1 MDQSVIISGGA
12 QGIGRRIALT
22 LAERGAAVCIA
33 DNNEARAREVA
44 AEIEKLKGRAIY
56 SVCDVACTADCER
69 AVTAT
74 LEAFGGLTGLI
85 NNAAIFSTLT
95 MRPFWEIPEA
105 EWMAVMDVNLSGV
118 WRFAR
123 AALPALRKAK
133 DSAIVNMS
141 SSTVMMGRQNYAHYV
156 ASKAG
161 VIGLTRAM
169 AREVGEFG
177 IRVNAITP
185 GPVTT
190 EIPRASVTDAQ
201 RQALVAAQSLK
212 RQGQPEDIA
221 SVVAFL
227 LSPDSRFITG
237 QTLNVDG
244 GMMHL

>member
-1 MDQSVIISGGA
+1 MDQSVIITGGG

-22 LAERGAAVCIA
+22 LAERGTSVCIA

-44 AEIEKLKGRAIY
+44 AEIQTLKGRAIY
-56 SVCDVACTADCER
+56 SVCDVARTADCEQ
-69 AVTAT
+69 AVAAT
-74 LEAFGGLTGLI
+74 VDAFGGLTGLI
-85 NNAAIFSTLT
+85 NNAAIFSTLS

-105 EWMAVMDVNLSGV
+105 EWMSVMDVNLTGV

-123 AALPALRKAK
+123 AALPALREAK
-133 DSAIVNMS
+133 EASIVNMS

-156 ASKAG
+156 SSKAG

-169 AREVGEFG
+169 AREVGELG

-190 EIPRASVTDAQ
+190 EIPRASVTDTQ

-221 SVVAFL
+221 TVVAFL
-227 LSPDSRFITG
+227 LSADSRFITG
-237 QTLNVDG
+237 QTINVDG

>member
-1 MDQSVIISGGA
+1 
-12 QGIGRRIALT
+12 
-22 LAERGAAVCIA
+22 
-33 DNNEARAREVA
+33 
-44 AEIEKLKGRAIY
+44 
-56 SVCDVACTADCER
+56 
-69 AVTAT
+69 
-74 LEAFGGLTGLI
+74 
-85 NNAAIFSTLT
+85 
-95 MRPFWEIPEA
+95 
-105 EWMAVMDVNLSGV
+105 MAWGPPSL
-118 WRFAR
+118 
-123 AALPALRKAK
+123 
-133 DSAIVNMS
+133 IVNVS
-141 SSTVMMGRQNYAHYV
+141 SASAFRAPASDLAHYV

>member
-1 MDQSVIISGGA
+1 MDQSVIITGGG
-12 QGIGRRIALT
+12 QGLGRRIALT

-33 DNNEARAREVA
+33 DNNEVRAHAVVAEV
-44 AEIEKLKGRAIY
+44 EKLKGRAIA
-56 SVCDVACTADCER
+56 SICDVSRTTDCER

-74 LEAFGGLTGLI
+74 VDAFGSLTGLI
-85 NNAAIFSTLT
+85 NNAAIFSTLS
-95 MRPFWEIPEA
+95 MRPFWEIPED
-105 EWMAVMDVNLSGV
+105 EWQSVMDVNLTGV

-123 AALPALRKAK
+123 AALPALRKSREA
-133 DSAIVNMS
+133 SIVNMS

-169 AREVGEFG
+169 AREVGELG

-185 GPVTT
+185 GPIAT
-190 EIPRASVTDAQ
+190 EVPRATVSDAQ
-201 RQALVAAQSLK
+201 RQAFLAAQSLK
-212 RQGQPEDIA
+212 RPGQPEDIA
-221 SVVAFL
+221 AAVAFL

-244 GMMHL
+244 GMLHI

>member
-1 MDQSVIISGGA
+1 MDRSVIITGGG

-22 LAERGAAVCIA
+22 LAERGTAVCIA
-33 DNNEARAREVA
+33 DNNEARAHAVV
-44 AEIEKLKGRAIY
+44 AEIEELKGRAIA
-56 SVCDVACTADCER
+56 SVCDVSRTEDCDR
-69 AVTAT
+69 AVAVTV
-74 LEAFGGLTGLI
+74 EAFGGLTGLI

-105 EWMAVMDVNLSGV
+105 EWLSVMDVNLSGV

-123 AALPALRKAK
+123 AALPALREAREA
-133 DSAIVNMS
+133 SIVNMS
-141 SSTVMMGRQNYAHYV
+141 SSTVMMGRQNYSHYV
-156 ASKAG
+156 SSKAG

-185 GPVTT
+185 GPIST
-190 EIPRASVTDAQ
+190 EVPRASVTDAQ
-201 RQALVAAQSLK
+201 RQAFVAAQSLK
-212 RQGQPEDIA
+212 RPGRPEDIA
-221 SVVAFL
+221 TVVAFL